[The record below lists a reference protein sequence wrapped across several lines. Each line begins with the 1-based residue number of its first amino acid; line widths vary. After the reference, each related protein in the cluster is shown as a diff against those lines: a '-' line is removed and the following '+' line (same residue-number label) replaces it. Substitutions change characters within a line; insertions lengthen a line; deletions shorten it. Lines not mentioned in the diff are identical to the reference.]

1 VNSAIQP
8 LEDTA
13 NYSLQEIDAV
23 ELNAATVKGLADSQ
37 IRYVKTRV
45 IDANRAT
52 QVAGTA
58 IYQAAKAL
66 SDIKADVRKR
76 QNWTALTESGALNMS
91 GRMARD
97 LVTAYDLWM
106 KDADIPEHQI
116 AMISIRVLARIGRV
130 DAGKRMHAINKIK
143 QGVGLVDSDLTKIIG
158 NAKTQTRRIVDD
170 LVLQAEKQ
178 AKKASD
184 AEKLERFAD
193 LIIEN
198 ARLKSQGDKQFDTLM
213 QNNKELLQINDKLRK
228 ENRKLRNLIDEAAV
242 EIDKARTVAKV

>member
-1 VNSAIQP
+1 
-8 LEDTA
+8 
-13 NYSLQEIDAV
+13 
-23 ELNAATVKGLADSQ
+23 
-37 IRYVKTRV
+37 
-45 IDANRAT
+45 
-52 QVAGTA
+52 
-58 IYQAAKAL
+58 
-66 SDIKADVRKR
+66 
-76 QNWTALTESGALNMS
+76 
-91 GRMARD
+91 
-97 LVTAYDLWM
+97 
-106 KDADIPEHQI
+106 
-116 AMISIRVLARIGRV
+116 
-130 DAGKRMHAINKIK
+130 
-143 QGVGLVDSDLTKIIG
+143 LVDSDLTKIIG